1 VGERLTEVSTAD
13 SVPDR
18 VPIAESTE
26 DIGAMSTILPAVG
39 AGKVLDLRTV
49 LLEEVVPVGER
60 LTEVSTAVRHV
71 RVRHVR
77 VRHVRV
83 RHVRVRHVRRVPI
96 PEVTQQ
102 LGALGTILTAVGAG
116 KVLDLGTVLL
126 EEVVTMRRKSR
137 IVNGTSGHAVCSWRG
152 DFFHLS
158 FPSWCLGLRP
168 SVKSITHEPLIL
180 LTTNGMTTT
189 KVEGFVHLW

>member
-1 VGERLTEVSTAD
+1 VCGTTIPEVTQQLGALSAILTAVGAGKVLDLGTVLLEEVVPVGERLTEVSTAD

-26 DIGAMSTILPAVG
+26 DIGAMSTILPAIG
-39 AGKVLDLRTV
+39 ASKVLDLR
-49 LLEEVVPVGER
+49 
-60 LTEVSTAVRHV
+60 
-71 RVRHVR
+71 
-77 VRHVRV
+77 
-83 RHVRVRHVRRVPI
+83 
-96 PEVTQQ
+96 
-102 LGALGTILTAVGAG
+102 
-116 KVLDLGTVLL
+116 TVLL